1 MDLTSL
7 LVQVVSGALGGNA
20 AGAAL
25 KQYSLG
31 VLGNTIAGAI
41 GGGIVGQLI
50 GTFVG
55 QAVEGWVGDI
65 AGGAV
70 GGAILIVLV
79 GVIRSMTSK

>member
-50 GTFVG
+50 GT
-55 QAVEGWVGDI
+55 
-65 AGGAV
+65 
-70 GGAILIVLV
+70 
-79 GVIRSMTSK
+79 